1 MGKDKNMSCQPFN
14 EMSELERNQLAC
26 NLAALILHDEKV
38 DMTSENLSNVLE
50 KSGLKVPNYW
60 PLLMSKALE
69 GQNFEDLLKVSGNNG
84 GSGPVNAQQEEVQ
97 EEKKEPTVEEESED
111 MDMGDLFG

>member
-26 NLAALILHDEKV
+26 NLAALILHDEKI
-38 DMTSENLSNVLE
+38 DMTSENLSNVLQ
-50 KSGLKVPNYW
+50 KSGLNVPNYW

-69 GQNFEDLLKVSGNNG
+69 GQNFEDLLKVSGNN
-84 GSGPVNAQQEEVQ
+84 SASNNNNAQQEQVQ
-97 EEKKEPTVEEESED
+97 EEEEPTVEEESED